1 MKRIL
6 TLCLV
11 MLLLVCPALAE
22 NRVADKAELF
32 SKSELSSIT
41 TLCNNISNNY
51 NIDCVV
57 ATTNDS
63 RGMEIGQYAADL
75 VDYNHFKEN
84 NVILVIAMDVRN
96 YTLVTSGTCMSKL
109 PDSVLEGIYDAM
121 DRDMR
126 NGNYGSAV
134 KTALNRIESAMK
146 GPASSGKTNN
156 AAGAV
161 GRTEEKSS
169 GGSAFLGFL
178 VLIALVWFFGFRPAR
193 RRRRTRY
200 YSAPMHGP
208 MYGTTHRP
216 PPPPP
221 RRPMGPGPRP
231 GSGYGSS
238 SSRSYGSGSSRSYGS
253 SSSRSSSFT
262 SSSSGRTHGGGG
274 SHSFGSG
281 SSSHSSSR
289 SSSFSSSSGRSH
301 GGGSKRGF

>member
-169 GGSAFLGFL
+169 GGKAFLGFL

-208 MYGTTHRP
+208 TYGTTHR
-216 PPPPP
+216 PPPP

-262 SSSSGRTHGGGG
+262 SSSSGRTHGGGS

-281 SSSHSSSR
+281 SSSR
-289 SSSFSSSSGRSH
+289 SSSFSGSSGRSH

>member
-22 NRVADKAELF
+22 NRVADRAELF
-32 SKSELSSIT
+32 TASELSSIT
-41 TLCNNISNNY
+41 TLCNTISNNY

-126 NGNYGSAV
+126 NGKYGSAV
-134 KTALNRIESAMK
+134 KTALNRIDSAMK
-146 GPASSGKTNN
+146 GTAGSSRTNN

-169 GGSAFLGFL
+169 GGSTFLGIL
-178 VLIALVWFFGFRPAR
+178 VVIALLWFFGFRPAR

-200 YSAPMHGP
+200 YGAPMHGP

-221 RRPMGPGPRP
+221 RRPMGPGPGPRP

-238 SSRSYGSGSSRSYGS
+238 SSRSYGS

-262 SSSSGRTHGGGG
+262 SSSSGRTHGGGS

-281 SSSHSSSR
+281 SSSRSSSR